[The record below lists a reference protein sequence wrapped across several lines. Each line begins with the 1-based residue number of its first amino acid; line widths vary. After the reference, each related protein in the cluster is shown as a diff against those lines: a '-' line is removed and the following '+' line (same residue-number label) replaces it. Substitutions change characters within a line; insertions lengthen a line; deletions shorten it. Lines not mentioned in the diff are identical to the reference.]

1 MTRTPDDFARLYNG
15 GLSIR
20 EVAAETGTS
29 YRFARAQL
37 IEAGVEF
44 RKPTISESTLA
55 LADDCAALYRRGLT
69 IRAVSARV
77 GYCRQYTRDLIVL
90 GGAELRTQPRR
101 PRKGAAA

>member
-1 MTRTPDDFARLYNG
+1 MTRTPDDFARLYDG

-20 EVAAETGTS
+20 EVAARTGTS

-44 RKPTISESTLA
+44 RTPTPMESTLA
-55 LADDCAALYRRGLT
+55 LADDCAALYRQGLS
-69 IRAVSARV
+69 IRAVGARV
-77 GYCRQYTRDLIVL
+77 GYSDRYARDLIVL
-90 GGAELRTQPRR
+90 GGAELRDYPRR